1 MSELRY
7 GSKAAKSNKIK
18 ADIKSPKVKEK
29 LEQKAGLRETAP
41 KLERTNCVLID
52 EEIGK
57 YYDKEK
63 NITRYDYSKPYR
75 PTQRSIEFFNFV
87 NLIFG
92 EQPNKTPKAH
102 YMFIDHVT
110 SHWQLE
116 QVLAHR
122 GLGKSELVS
131 KFLPLFVAYKGG
143 LPGFGKVENM
153 IIFSDTISQ
162 AQEHLA
168 NLRMEYDNSEKLQ
181 QVLKLVET
189 KTIKPKVDVLVFEN
203 LEGNRIFIQAKGAGE
218 SMRGTKK
225 GKTRPQLLVFDDI
238 LNDDILESEVVR
250 KKLHTWFFSTV
261 SNAVDITH
269 FKYIMINTPMTESDI
284 VGLARISRQW
294 HTLELP
300 VAMEFGVPLNQMVTS
315 WADRFTPQRVMEK
328 YKEAES
334 MGAEGQF
341 YREMMLEITN
351 REMALFKM
359 ERIKHFHYE
368 DLKPRFPTMLF
379 YTAMDLAVS
388 RKQSADY
395 TAIIT
400 IAVDSE
406 MNWYV
411 VRIDHGR
418 YDMNETMRRLFD
430 NHIKKYNPMSIGLER
445 AAHQQVFNDFM
456 QQKMIQEGIVKEI
469 VPLKS
474 NSAVSKE
481 LRIATLVPVIN
492 TGKLFLSDKLRP
504 DSERELLHELSMMT
518 REACLAQHDD
528 LADCL
533 ASFTEQGFVTYPGD
547 YKGTEIVGEDDIVYE
562 EYSDNYL

>member
-1 MSELRY
+1 MSEFSWSA
-7 GSKAAKSNKIK
+7 SKGHKIK
-18 ADIKSPKVKEK
+18 AERRDPKTKER
-29 LEQKAGLRETAP
+29 LETKAGLREVAP
-41 KLERTNCVLID
+41 KLAKTECELID
-52 EEIGK
+52 EETCK
-57 YYDKEK
+57 YLDKEK
-63 NITRYDYSKPYR
+63 NITRYDYACPYK

-92 EQPNKTPKAH
+92 EQPNKTPKMH
-102 YMFIDHVT
+102 YMFVDHIT
-110 SHWQLE
+110 SKWQLE

-122 GLGKSELVS
+122 GAAKSEIVS

-168 NLRMEYDNSEKLQ
+168 NLRMEYENSERLQ
-181 QVLKLVET
+181 QVLTLVET
-189 KTIKPKVDVLVFEN
+189 KTIKPKVDELVFEN
-203 LEGNRIFIQAKGAGE
+203 IEGNRIFIQAKGAGE

-225 GKTRPQLLVFDDI
+225 GKTRPQLLIFDDI
-238 LNDDILESEVVR
+238 LKDDILESEVVR

-284 VGLARISRQW
+284 VGLARVSKAW

-300 VAMEFGVPLNQMVTS
+300 VAMDFNVPLNKMVTS
-315 WADRFTPQRVMEK
+315 WADRFTPKRVYEK
-328 YKEAES
+328 FKEAQS

-351 REMALFKM
+351 REMALFNM
-359 ERIKHFHYE
+359 ERIKKFHYE
-368 DLKPRFPTMLF
+368 DLKPRFPQMLF

-406 MNWYV
+406 ANWYV

-418 YDMNETMRRLFD
+418 YDMNETMRILFD
-430 NHIKKYNPMSIGLER
+430 KHIKKYNPMSIGLER

-456 QQKMIQEGIVKEI
+456 QQRMIREGIVKEI

-474 NSAVSKE
+474 NSIVSKE
-481 LRIATLVPVIN
+481 MRIATLVPVIN
-492 TGKLFLSDKLRP
+492 TGKLFLADTLRP
-504 DSERELLHELSMMT
+504 DSERELRHELSMMT

-547 YKGTEIVGEDDIVYE
+547 YKGTEIVGEDEIIYE